1 MKAKYW
7 KQTIIL
13 LSSLLLDRKKMQ
25 WPTKTCI
32 ELKDSMSV
40 YIWRRK
46 ETKKKNNREQEQKRI
61 KT

>member
-13 LSSLLLDRKKMQ
+13 LSSLLVDRKKMQ

-32 ELKDSMSV
+32 ELKDGMSV